1 MSSMPSLAQEGTRLN
16 VIDGSV
22 PNPLYL
28 PKGCYFADR
37 CKNCM
42 QKCLEGQP
50 KLTDLGNG
58 HKVSCFLYED
68 EKGE

>member
-1 MSSMPSLAQEGTRLN
+1 
-16 VIDGSV
+16 
-22 PNPLYL
+22 
-28 PKGCYFADR
+28 
-37 CKNCM
+37 M